1 MRVLMSAIGV
11 LVCSVAAAAQAPEQS
26 APPERGSIGLPLPQI
41 GLPHPPMG
49 LPPERPPARKGGDN
63 QPRRE
68 SGRRERPRPGA
79 SVYPWPFGWVVV
91 EPARGA
97 TAASAAP
104 SLQAAAQPDSAS
116 ESARLRV
123 VVEPRVDQQ
132 VYVDGYYLGDFDA
145 AREGFRIAAGTH
157 SLEVRAEGYDALEV
171 PIELEAG
178 RSIAFRGQ
186 LRPISH
192 ATIVERQDSPKAAT
206 PMTFYA
212 IPGCYMGNVPPQDAG
227 LPASCDLSKTITIR
241 P

>member
-11 LVCSVAAAAQAPEQS
+11 LVCSVAAATQALEQSS

-41 GLPHPPMG
+41 GVPHPPMG
-49 LPPERPPARKGGDN
+49 LPPEQSPARKNGDKE
-63 QPRRE
+63 PGRGP
-68 SGRRERPRPGA
+68 GRRERPRPA
-79 SVYPWPFGWVVV
+79 VPVYPWPFGWVVV

-97 TAASAAP
+97 AAAP
-104 SLQAAAQPDSAS
+104 AAAQPDPAPQ
-116 ESARLRV
+116 SARLRV

-132 VYVDGYYLGDFDA
+132 VYVDGYYVGDFDA
-145 AREGFRIAAGTH
+145 AREGFQIAAGTH
-157 SLEVRAEGYDALEV
+157 SLEVRAEGYDTLEV
-171 PIELEAG
+171 PIQLEEG
-178 RSIAFRGQ
+178 RPIAFRGQ
-186 LRPISH
+186 LRPVSH
-192 ATIVERQDSPKAAT
+192 PTTVVRQDPPKVAA